1 MEIKPALTELPID
14 TADSGFYRG
23 FSQIVTISSKVL
35 IGGLVVW
42 AIAFPEQSGAVL
54 NGINAFIL
62 SSFGAWYIW
71 TVTLFVLIC
80 IGLAIWPTGGRLKLG
95 TKTDVPEFSNFS
107 WFSMMFGAG
116 IGVGMLTWAVAEPV
130 YHFQQ

>member
-1 MEIKPALTELPID
+1 MSIKPALTDLPIT
-14 TADSGFYRG
+14 TANDGFYRG
-23 FSQIVTISSKVL
+23 FSQIVTITSKLL

-54 NGINAFIL
+54 NGINKFIL

-71 TVTLFVLIC
+71 TVTLFVLVC
-80 IGLAIWPTGGRLKLG
+80 IALAIWPTAGRLKLG
-95 TKTDVPEFSNFS
+95 QQHDRPEFSNFS

-116 IGVGMLTWAVAEPV
+116 IGVGMLTWAVAEPCIPL
-130 YHFQQ
+130 QQ

>member
-1 MEIKPALTELPID
+1 MSIKPALTELPIK

-23 FSQIVTISSKVL
+23 FSQIVTICSKVL

-54 NGINAFIL
+54 NGVNSFIL

-71 TVTLFVLIC
+71 TVTSVRPRLHRACHMAGRRPFE
-80 IGLAIWPTGGRLKLG
+80 TGPGQRCSRVFELSPG
-95 TKTDVPEFSNFS
+95 FP
-107 WFSMMFGAG
+107 
-116 IGVGMLTWAVAEPV
+116 
-130 YHFQQ
+130 